1 MTAFMMVYGAVAVFW
16 DAFTASSV
24 FDGFADALEWV
35 LECNSELVNAC
46 IDCGAALQDLITW
59 AVGRLFAVLLGL

>member
-1 MTAFMMVYGAVAVFW
+1 MISLVYNAVAMFW
-16 DAFTASSV
+16 DAFTASPV
-24 FDGFADALEWV
+24 FDSFNETCETFIEYHAEFF
-35 LECNSELVNAC
+35 NFC